1 MEYTST
7 ERKVL
12 KKSIESI
19 IDYMIV
25 NFKMDGVKGEY
36 NKDDKL
42 NGILIALDTSDP
54 EDVFEIDISIE

>member
-1 MEYTST
+1 
-7 ERKVL
+7 
-12 KKSIESI
+12 
-19 IDYMIV
+19 MIV